1 MAAERYVRTGA
12 GVPKIYPA
20 TLASLSRAYR
30 ELQSVSLAEE
40 GEHYLEAV
48 FSSERVL
55 LRVYEGGQCTWDPT
69 QNQ

>member
-1 MAAERYVRTGA
+1 MAAQRYLKTGA

-20 TLASLSRAYR
+20 TVSYLTRAYR
-30 ELQSVSLAEE
+30 ELQVASADIE

-48 FSSERVL
+48 FDTERIL

-69 QNQ
+69 KDR